1 MGSAFLKM
9 FGFTGGASGGIGYVQ
24 PPADV
29 IKDTGAGSY
38 LTIMKFKDKDGKEYQ
53 KNAADLWLD
62 GGDINSKTS
71 DIFAEETGKGS
82 AFIGYVKPRY
92 MGGSVKGN
100 YRIKAQAFDGA
111 RTTASAMPYM
121 VGEKGPEL
129 FIPNMNG
136 NVVPSDRL
144 FNAVRQMN
152 LSGSSGGNEYNINV
166 SVMNSGATADQI
178 ANAIQSKMKLM
189 DQRVGVSRSV

>member
-1 MGSAFLKM
+1 MVDRKVTAL
-9 FGFTGGASGGIGYVQ
+9 
-24 PPADV
+24 
-29 IKDTGAGSY
+29 
-38 LTIMKFKDKDGKEYQ
+38 
-53 KNAADLWLD
+53 
-62 GGDINSKTS
+62 TS
-71 DIFAEETGKGS
+71 DDKLFEKTQNIYNELIGKGW
-82 AFIGYVKPRY
+82 AFQGYAIPKY

-111 RTTASAMPYM
+111 RTTSSALPYM

-189 DQRVGVSRSV
+189 DQRVGISRNV